1 MNDYKDFELFS
12 EQDYAQTPSSEGKP
26 NTSVAPAS
34 TEAVVDS
41 VNSKGSPVTE
51 TSSQVS
57 ATIKTP
63 ITTETQP
70 TAETIATTP
79 EVENTPKVENTP
91 EVEEVS
97 HNDIPQDNVPKNDS
111 DTVDTME
118 TKGIGHDSMEPK
130 YSTSHKRLYIIDGY
144 GLIYRS
150 YFAFITRPLRDSEG
164 RNVSALFGFFN
175 TLLMLLRD
183 YKPDYLVVAMDTQG
197 PTFRH
202 EMYEQYKANRE
213 AAPPDLH
220 EQVPRIIE
228 VLEALGIPQISKQG
242 VEADDII
249 ATLTDNAKR
258 FDIDSIM
265 VTGDK
270 DLLQLVDSH
279 TFALRPPKKGESSYR
294 LFGEKEVKDE
304 FGIAASQIVDYLTLL
319 GDSSDNVPGVS
330 GIGEKGAVKLLSEYG
345 DIQGIYAHLED
356 CPKGIRAKLEAGKDM
371 ARLSK
376 ELVELRHDIFQVDSF
391 DTPEFLVETV
401 HYDKAIP
408 LLEQANTKS
417 LVASMKKMMAEEK
430 SSSVERNPVETV
442 SNVTDNQPGEDSTH
456 PLEDM
461 NTCGCVY
468 EAVTTMERLEELLAQ
483 MADGD
488 GIVAFDLE
496 TTSIEAMEAIP
507 VGFSFTNVEK
517 KAWYVPLV
525 ADGVRVLE
533 DEPVK
538 RLLRSYLETG
548 RLAVVGQNI
557 KYDYKVLCHWGVRP
571 TRVVFDT
578 MVAAWLL
585 DSTRMSYSMDTLA
598 EYHLHYKTIHYTDVV
613 PNGKL
618 FSDVPVDQAT
628 AYGAED
634 SDVTWRLYLLFRKML
649 EDRGMTRL
657 MTELEMPLLTIL
669 ADMEFAGVKLD
680 ASRLAVFGTEVDGR
694 LETIQRQIFEICGH
708 EFNINSPLQLQQVL
722 FVERNLPTGK
732 KTRTGFS
739 TATDTLENLA
749 DLDPVP
755 ALILQHRGLA
765 KLKNTYIDTLPLLI
779 NPETGRVHPTFIQ
792 TGTATGRL
800 SCRNPNLQNIP
811 VRSDDGRRIRD
822 AFVPAEGCRFL
833 SADYSQIELVVL
845 AHVADDPGL
854 KEAFLSGID
863 VHRYTASL
871 IFGVPSDE
879 ITPEQR
885 RIAKTINFGV
895 MYGMSSF
902 RLSNELKI
910 KRAEAQ
916 AFIDAY
922 FSRYSGV
929 RQFVEKTRAE
939 AERTG
944 MVRTLLGHER
954 AVPEIR
960 SANKMEKAGA
970 ERVVVNT
977 VIQGTAADIMKLA
990 MLHIAERMRREG
1002 VASRLLLQVHDELIF
1017 EVPES
1022 ELSQMKQLVSEE
1034 MEHAVELSIPLRA
1047 SVEFGRSWG
1056 EMH

>member
-1 MNDYKDFELFS
+1 MSNADNDFELFS
-12 EQDYAQTPSSEGKP
+12 EQDYDQTPRPEPVPSEVPEPVGTP
-26 NTSVAPAS
+26 NDTVPAGPV
-34 TEAVVDS
+34 EAVVEEKPLDDILKS
-41 VNSKGSPVTE
+41 PDTTSK
-51 TSSQVS
+51 
-57 ATIKTP
+57 AI
-63 ITTETQP
+63 
-70 TAETIATTP
+70 
-79 EVENTPKVENTP
+79 
-91 EVEEVS
+91 
-97 HNDIPQDNVPKNDS
+97 
-111 DTVDTME
+111 DTVVLGD
-118 TKGIGHDSMEPK
+118 GSDSPK
-130 YSTSHKRLYIIDGY
+130 YSVNRKRLYIIDGY

-150 YFAFITRPLRDSEG
+150 YFAFINRPLRDSEG
-164 RNVSALFGFFN
+164 KNVSALFGFFN

-183 YKPDYLVVAMDTQG
+183 YRPDYLVVAMDTQG

-202 EMYEQYKANRE
+202 EMYEPYKANRD

-249 ATLTDNAKR
+249 ATLSENAKR
-258 FDIDSIM
+258 FDIESIM

-279 TFALRPPKKGESSYR
+279 TFALRPPKKGETSYR
-294 LFGEKEVKDE
+294 LFGEKEVEEE
-304 FGIAASQIVDYLTLL
+304 FGITASQIVDYLSLL

-330 GIGEKGAVKLLSEYG
+330 GIGEKGAVKLLQEYG
-345 DIQGIYAHLED
+345 DLDGIYAHLNS
-356 CPKGIRAKLEAGKDM
+356 CAKGVRAKLEAGREM
-371 ARLSK
+371 AALSRS
-376 ELVELRHDIFQVDSF
+376 LVALRDDIFQVDSF

-401 HYDKAIP
+401 HYDQAIP
-408 LLEQANTKS
+408 LLEKANTKS
-417 LVASMKKMMAEEK
+417 LVMSMKKMMVFEPSTSSKRSVAEVPELA
-430 SSSVERNPVETV
+430 EPDV
-442 SNVTDNQPGEDSTH
+442 SNEDSSL

-461 NTCGCVY
+461 ASCGCSY
-468 EAVTTMERLEELLAQ
+468 ESVVSLNRLEELLTL
-483 MADGD
+483 MEREG
-488 GIVAFDLE
+488 GIIALDLE
-496 TTSIEAMEAIP
+496 TTSIETMEAIP

-533 DEPVK
+533 DEPV
-538 RLLRSYLETG
+538 RQLLRSYLETG
-548 RLAVVGQNI
+548 RLSVVGQNI
-557 KYDYKVLCHWGVRP
+557 KYDYKVLCRWGVRP
-571 TRVVFDT
+571 SKVVFDT
-578 MVAAWLL
+578 MIAAWLL
-585 DSTRMSYSMDTLA
+585 DSTRMSYNMDTLA
-598 EYHLHYKTIHYTDVV
+598 EYHLHYKTIHYADVV
-613 PNGKL
+613 PAGKL
-618 FSDVPVDQAT
+618 FSDVPLDQAT

-634 SDVTWRLYLLFRKML
+634 SDVTWRLYRRFDKML
-649 EDRGMTRL
+649 EERGMSKL
-657 MTELEMPLLTIL
+657 MSDLEMPLLTIL
-669 ADMEFAGVKLD
+669 ADMELAGVKLD
-680 ASRLAVFGTEVDGR
+680 AGRLSSFGVEVDQR
-694 LETIQRQIFEICGH
+694 LETIQKDIFDICGH

-749 DLDPVP
+749 DLDPIP

-779 NPETGRVHPTFIQ
+779 APATGRVHPTFIQ

-822 AFVPAEGCRFL
+822 AFIPAEGCLFL

-845 AHVADDPGL
+845 AHMADDLGL
-854 KEAFLSGID
+854 KEAFFSGID

-871 IFGVPSDE
+871 IFGIPSDE
-879 ITPEQR
+879 VTVDQR

-929 RQFVEKTRAE
+929 RAFVEKTRAE

-944 MVRTLLGHER
+944 MVRTLLGHVR

-960 SANKMEKAGA
+960 SANKMEKAGG

-977 VIQGTAADIMKLA
+977 AIQGTAADIMKLA
-990 MLHIAERMRREG
+990 MLHIADRMHKEK
-1002 VASRLLLQVHDELIF
+1002 VESRLLLQVHDELIF

-1022 ELSQMKQLVSEE
+1022 ELEQMRALVSEE
-1034 MEHAVELSIPLRA
+1034 MEHAVRLSIPLKA
-1047 SVEFGRSWG
+1047 SVEFGHSWG
-1056 EMH
+1056 AMH